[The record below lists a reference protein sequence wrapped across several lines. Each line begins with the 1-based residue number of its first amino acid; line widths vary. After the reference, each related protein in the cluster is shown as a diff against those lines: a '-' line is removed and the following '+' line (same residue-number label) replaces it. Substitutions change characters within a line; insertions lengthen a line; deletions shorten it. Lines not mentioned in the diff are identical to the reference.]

1 MAEEAQNNKLI
12 PVYILSKK
20 YYVPEG
26 STIITAMEY
35 AGFKLK
41 KGVGCREG
49 FCGACASLYRLP
61 GDYKLHGGLGCQTV
75 VQPEMHIVQIAY
87 TPAEKKRYDIEKLT
101 PDNAP
106 FNELYPEVYRCVSCN
121 TCTKICP
128 QELQVMDY
136 VQAIIKGDLELATDL
151 SFDCI
156 MCGLCGVRCPAEM
169 AQFNI
174 SILARRLYGRYLT
187 PKSEFLEVRLKEIE
201 DGKYEKEYERLMKM
215 SREELKKTYYEREIN
230 FDIT

>member
-1 MAEEAQNNKLI
+1 MADEVQHKLI
-12 PVYILSKK
+12 PVFILSKK

-75 VQPEMHIVQIAY
+75 VQPEMQIVQIPFA
-87 TPAEKKRYDIEKLT
+87 PAEKKTYDIEKLT

-136 VQAIIKGDLELATDL
+136 VNAIIRGDLKLAMDL

-156 MCGLCGVRCPAEM
+156 MCGLCSVRCPAEM

-174 SILARRLYGRYLT
+174 AMLARRLYGKYLQ
-187 PKSEFLEVRLKEIE
+187 PVSEYLEQRLKEIAE
-201 DGKYEKEYERLMKM
+201 GKFEEQLRELMSL
-215 SREELKKTYYEREIN
+215 SREELQKRYYERELN

>member
-1 MAEEAQNNKLI
+1 
-12 PVYILSKK
+12 
-20 YYVPEG
+20 
-26 STIITAMEY
+26 
-35 AGFKLK
+35 
-41 KGVGCREG
+41 
-49 FCGACASLYRLP
+49 
-61 GDYKLHGGLGCQTV
+61 
-75 VQPEMHIVQIAY
+75 
-87 TPAEKKRYDIEKLT
+87 
-101 PDNAP
+101 
-106 FNELYPEVYRCVSCN
+106 
-121 TCTKICP
+121 
-128 QELQVMDY
+128 MDY

>member
-41 KGVGCREG
+41 KSVECREG

-75 VQPEMHIVQIAY
+75 VQPEMHIVQIPY

>member
-1 MAEEAQNNKLI
+1 MADEVQHKLI

-75 VQPEMHIVQIAY
+75 VQPEMQIVQIPFA
-87 TPAEKKRYDIEKLT
+87 PAEKKTYDIEKLT

-136 VQAIIKGDLELATDL
+136 VNAIIRGDLKLAMDL

-156 MCGLCGVRCPAEM
+156 MCGLCSVRCPAEM

-174 SILARRLYGRYLT
+174 AMLARRLYGKYLQ
-187 PKSEFLEVRLKEIE
+187 PVSEYLEQRLKEIAE
-201 DGKYEKEYERLMKM
+201 GKFEEQLRELMSL
-215 SREELKKTYYEREIN
+215 SREELQKRYYERELN

>member
-12 PVYILSKK
+12 PVYILNKK
-20 YYVPEG
+20 YFVPEG

-75 VQPEMHIVQIAY
+75 VQEEMRIVQIPY

-101 PDNAP
+101 PDNAT

-136 VQAIIKGDLELATDL
+136 VQAIIKGDLKMASDL

-174 SILARRLYGRYLT
+174 AILARRLYGRYLT

>member
-1 MAEEAQNNKLI
+1 MADEVQHKLI
-12 PVYILSKK
+12 PVYILNKK

-75 VQPEMHIVQIAY
+75 VQPGMQIVQIPFA
-87 TPAEKKRYDIEKLT
+87 PAQKKTYNIENLT

-128 QELQVMDY
+128 EELQVMDY
-136 VQAIIKGDLELATDL
+136 VNAIIKGDLKLATDL

-156 MCGLCGVRCPAEM
+156 MCGLCSVRCPAEM

-174 SILARRLYGRYLT
+174 AMLARRLYGKYLQ
-187 PKSEFLEVRLKEIE
+187 PASEYLEQRLKEIAE
-201 DGKYEKEYERLMKM
+201 GKFEEQLRELMNL
-215 SREELKKTYYEREIN
+215 SREELQKRYYERELN

>member
-1 MAEEAQNNKLI
+1 MADEVQHKLI

-75 VQPEMHIVQIAY
+75 VQPEMQIVQIPFA
-87 TPAEKKRYDIEKLT
+87 PAEKKTYDIEKLT

-136 VQAIIKGDLELATDL
+136 VNAIIRGDLKLAMDL

-156 MCGLCGVRCPAEM
+156 MCGLCSVRCPAEM

-174 SILARRLYGRYLT
+174 AMLARRLYGKYLQ
-187 PKSEFLEVRLKEIE
+187 PVSEYLEQRLKEIE
-201 DGKYEKEYERLMKM
+201 EGRFEEQLRELMSL
-215 SREELKKTYYEREIN
+215 SREELQKRYYERELN

>member
-1 MAEEAQNNKLI
+1 MADEVQHKLI

-75 VQPEMHIVQIAY
+75 VQPEMQIVQIPFA
-87 TPAEKKRYDIEKLT
+87 PAEKKTYDIEKLT
-101 PDNAP
+101 PDNTP

-136 VQAIIKGDLELATDL
+136 VNAIIKGDLKLATDL

-156 MCGLCGVRCPAEM
+156 MCGLCSVRCPAEM

-174 SILARRLYGRYLT
+174 AMLARRLYGKYLQ
-187 PKSEFLEVRLKEIE
+187 PVSEYLEQRLKEIAE
-201 DGKYEKEYERLMKM
+201 GKFEEQLRELMSL
-215 SREELKKTYYEREIN
+215 SREELQKRYYERELN

>member
-75 VQPEMHIVQIAY
+75 VQPEMHIVQIPY

-136 VQAIIKGDLELATDL
+136 VQAIIKGDLKLATDL

-215 SREELKKTYYEREIN
+215 SREELKKIYYEREIN